1 MKRYILKYSIWLR
14 AALLIIPIFIPAHS
28 FSGVKET
35 PAHLL
40 YAADSI
46 FNLDTDEQV
55 TLVEVIRKKPRTYFA
70 VSAKT
75 LNHSYADVKSLTIDY
90 TQYVSTFKYMLKSI
104 PVTSVD
110 SIQEEM
116 TLFFVAGAGI
126 ARSWFLGDADSAFVD
141 SSKVLKIILRQNHDI
156 KLNKAWEDSCGGWIK
171 IGYKNYT
178 LQWWVKDLGNSKTR
192 LGLIAYVIPRQ
203 WVPKWL
209 FRVVSRVVYPR
220 CVEDVELKL
229 NIKKK

>member
-1 MKRYILKYSIWLR
+1 MKQYIPKYNIWLVT
-14 AALLIIPIFIPAHS
+14 AILIIPALSPIRSYSANNRAPARLM
-28 FSGVKET
+28 V
-35 PAHLL
+35 
-40 YAADSI
+40 AADSI

-55 TLVEVIRKKPRTYFA
+55 TLVEVIRKKPRAYFA

-75 LNHSYADVKSLTIDY
+75 LNHSYADVKSLIIDY

-104 PVTSVD
+104 PVTPVD

-141 SSKVLKIILRQNHDI
+141 SSKILQVILRQNHDI
-156 KLNKAWEDSCGGWIK
+156 ELNKAWKDSCGGWIK
-171 IGYKNYT
+171 IGYRNYT
-178 LQWWVKDLGNSKTR
+178 LQWWVRDLGNNKTR
-192 LGLIAYVIPRQ
+192 LGLIAYVIPGQ
-203 WVPKWL
+203 WVPRWL

-229 NIKKK
+229 NNKKK